1 MTTHNL
7 WTVTW
12 LTDQAPP
19 HIAHTYQISPS
30 AYQLASERKRR
41 LSQLTRSTSQTSK
54 VPSLEPVAS
63 LVPSGENLQ
72 NHTSSQWSLS
82 TCVVKQ
88 GNWSLQHKTSLV
100 EKVENREKNGLC
112 NTKQAWSKKLKTETK
127 QTQHFNKSA
136 KKDETQYDNIR

>member
-1 MTTHNL
+1 
-7 WTVTW
+7 
-12 LTDQAPP
+12 
-19 HIAHTYQISPS
+19 
-30 AYQLASERKRR
+30 
-41 LSQLTRSTSQTSK
+41 

-100 EKVENREKNGLC
+100 EKVENRKKWSLQHKTSLVKKVENRDKT
-112 NTKQAWSKKLKTETK
+112 NTT
-127 QTQHFNKSA
+127 F
-136 KKDETQYDNIR
+136 